1 MEIIQSK
8 GFIMTVSWPCIIY
21 SPAVSAGRWAWTHEL
36 KHLYEVTN
44 EVSCAPL
51 TINVCNASSTSWN
64 MDVNETSHF
73 HRFGHG
79 GTRCRSP
86 IAALSMPSFLFKWYV
101 LFTSP
106 YQWGGGA
113 FLKCFIYSWDHFLS
127 SPAQGA
133 TFLVSAFHLKVL
145 HVHTR
150 GVSFRGGVLS
160 ESQRAS
166 LMVITLPDV
175 GLLTMTPLA
184 GPYQV

>member
-8 GFIMTVSWPCIIY
+8 GFIMTVSWLCIIY

-73 HRFGHG
+73 HCFGHG

-106 YQWGGGA
+106 YHEVVEHSWNASFTPEIISWARRLREPHFWSLLFTWKCCVFTHEVSPFVGVFCQS
-113 FLKCFIYSWDHFLS
+113 LKE
-127 SPAQGA
+127 
-133 TFLVSAFHLKVL
+133 L
-145 HVHTR
+145 H
-150 GVSFRGGVLS
+150 
-160 ESQRAS
+160 
-166 LMVITLPDV
+166 
-175 GLLTMTPLA
+175 
-184 GPYQV
+184 